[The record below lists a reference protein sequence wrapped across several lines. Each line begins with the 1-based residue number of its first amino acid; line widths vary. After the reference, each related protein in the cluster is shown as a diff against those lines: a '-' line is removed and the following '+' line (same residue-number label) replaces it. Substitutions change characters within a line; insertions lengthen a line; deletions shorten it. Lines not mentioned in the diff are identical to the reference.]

1 MLIQPWTTFLALIR
15 LQQPCVPSVPDN
27 DFNRGIMRFDG
38 ADNPILVMLSGAL
51 ILGGISALV
60 IWGLTNAYPT
70 T

>member
-1 MLIQPWTTFLALIR
+1 
-15 LQQPCVPSVPDN
+15 
-27 DFNRGIMRFDG
+27 MRFDG